1 VSKRDNDGQSGGV
14 VPVSPSAALSDKAD
28 LTGQV
33 YERFISS
40 EGSTCQSLLQGTI
53 FRRCHFSRWN
63 FSRSDFS
70 AVAFEA
76 CIFEDCDFSSA
87 EFRSIE
93 ASETKFVRCA
103 FDDSLIQMSL
113 FLNCTFQSCQ
123 MFRQTFQENA
133 LSECLLDE
141 VSFKKS
147 NLSNCKFVR
156 TEFRHTDLSDCTAL
170 YHVFEHCQ
178 FIDCG
183 LNPELIGLSFGLT
196 FQNLAE
202 IRLVWLGDPIS
213 SSSNEPEE
221 IAHDLA
227 VTFRQREWGLS
238 APILELNFGLTS
250 PLPGMIAV
258 FQAIAQM
265 VTSKQLLNGAD
276 IRFVAMIVERLS
288 QVGRLPFLA
297 IVRGLDLAVEL
308 SQLRGGSVEPILR
321 PLYHSLKDAE
331 ASELS
336 ALSELQQYL
345 FSVSAASDLVIGFV
359 FDERPGY
366 PLGPWLEAL
375 ATAFGLPSPEF
386 KACRTGSYVEMF
398 TMTPLALGSVAA
410 SLSMVERIVDRVIIL
425 RAKTQILTAKKLPTA
440 IRARA
445 LRPATDASPLLLQQ
459 LRKTIDVL
467 TSSGQGAELVAP
479 ATEFASRLQRIEVTP
494 PSSPEGTMPA
504 I

>member
-1 VSKRDNDGQSGGV
+1 VSKPESDGQSGGV
-14 VPVSPSAALSDKAD
+14 VPTNPSAALSDKTD
-28 LTGQV
+28 VTGQI
-33 YERFISS
+33 YDRFTSS

-93 ASETKFVRCA
+93 VSETKFIRCT
-103 FDDSLIQMSL
+103 FDDGLVQMSQ
-113 FLNCTFQSCQ
+113 FLNCVFLSCQ
-123 MFRQTFQENA
+123 MLRQTFQENT
-133 LSECLLDE
+133 LSECILDE
-141 VSFKKS
+141 VNFKKS

-156 TEFRHTDLSDCTAL
+156 TEFRRTDLSDCTAL
-170 YHVFEHCQ
+170 YHIFDHCR
-178 FIDCG
+178 FTDCG
-183 LNPELIGLSFGLT
+183 LNPELVGLSFGLT
-196 FQNLAE
+196 LQNLAE

-213 SSSNEPEE
+213 SSSNKPEE

-227 VTFRQREWGLS
+227 VTFHQREWGLS
-238 APILELNFGLTS
+238 VPILELNFGLTL
-250 PLPGMIAV
+250 PLRGMITI
-258 FQAIAQM
+258 FQAITKM
-265 VTSKQLLNGAD
+265 VTSKQLVNGAD
-276 IRFVAMIVERLS
+276 IRFVATIVERLS
-288 QVGRLPFLA
+288 QMGRLPFLA

-308 SQLRGGSVEPILR
+308 SQLRGGSTEPIVR
-321 PLYHSLKDAE
+321 PLYHALKDAE
-331 ASELS
+331 TSELG

-345 FSVSAASDLVIGFV
+345 SVIAAAPDLVIGFV
-359 FDERPGY
+359 FDERPLY

-375 ATAFGLPSPEF
+375 ATAFGLPRPEF

-398 TMTPLALGSVAA
+398 TMTPLLLGSVAA

-425 RAKTQILTAKKLPTA
+425 RAKAQILTAKKMPAA

-445 LRPATDASPLLLQQ
+445 LRPATDASPQFLQQ
-459 LRKTIDVL
+459 LRKTVDVL
-467 TSSGQGAELVAP
+467 TSSDQGAELVAP
-479 ATEFASRLQRIEVTP
+479 TTEFASRLQRIEVTP
-494 PSSPEGTMPA
+494 PPSPEGIVPA